1 MRQMLQESIKFHTV
15 KDCENFAFVK
25 IRFIVTR
32 NENTTNN
39 YPVYASYMQ
48 SQDESLV
55 DLTT

>member
-1 MRQMLQESIKFHTV
+1 MLQESIKFHTV

-39 YPVYASYMQ
+39 YPVYASYIQ